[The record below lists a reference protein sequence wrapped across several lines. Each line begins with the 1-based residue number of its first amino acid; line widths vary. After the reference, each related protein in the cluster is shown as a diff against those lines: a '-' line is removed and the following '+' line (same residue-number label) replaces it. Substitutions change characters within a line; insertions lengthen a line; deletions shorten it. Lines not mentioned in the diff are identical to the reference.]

1 MVNRMTE
8 AGEGVRTNKQKAMRD
23 EGILRGLWNE
33 IYFRNQSRIME
44 ALQWGAKDR
53 TKVEAEFAT
62 IPFEEILEKA
72 QKEAA

>member
-44 ALQWGAKDR
+44 ALQ
-53 TKVEAEFAT
+53 
-62 IPFEEILEKA
+62 
-72 QKEAA
+72 